1 MMQESQQ
8 TRCPPPKSKI
18 MEKFHHQLWSDGEK
32 SYYHRPLATLRVPHI
47 TFQARKTT
55 KFIFRA
61 NDQRASLN
69 VSTYKLSSLTNPI
82 GC

>member
-1 MMQESQQ
+1 MMRESQQ
-8 TRCPPPKSKI
+8 TRCTSPKWKI

-32 SYYHRPLATLRVPHI
+32 SYYHRPLATLRISHI

-61 NDQRASLN
+61 NAQRASLN
-69 VSTYKLSSLTNPI
+69 VSSYNLSSLTIPM
-82 GC
+82 GR